1 MRSPEGPAGAQG
13 QGLVPRGLLAAQSLP
28 PEQLQALR
36 GAEAAIGSP
45 TVQQR
50 RAGPAVQLQPQR
62 LHVGPG
68 GAAAAGALIRGNT
81 WNIGTAGL
89 EQLGCQNSPYKG
101 RVKPTLRLNTVNT

>member
-68 GAAAAGALIRGNT
+68 GAATAGALIRGNT